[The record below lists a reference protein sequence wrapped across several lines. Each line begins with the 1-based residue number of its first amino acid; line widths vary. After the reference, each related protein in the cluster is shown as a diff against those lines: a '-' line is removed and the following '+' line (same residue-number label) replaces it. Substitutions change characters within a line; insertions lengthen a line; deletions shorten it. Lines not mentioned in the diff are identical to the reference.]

1 MNFEGTEAPIDTLP
15 QLGLAAG
22 AAGWK
27 AGHQAIQSGALVLD
41 DLDETARNAQLT
53 PYTAEQARAY
63 MREVVDRHELTPAIG
78 VHLFRIYMSAFIRG
92 ALDQALDGGALFG
105 NH

>member
-1 MNFEGTEAPIDTLP
+1 MLP

-27 AGHQAIQSGALVLD
+27 AGHEAVRSGALTLAEDV
-41 DLDETARNAQLT
+41 DEADRDERLAAYASERARV
-53 PYTAEQARAY
+53 Y
-63 MREVVDRHELTPAIG
+63 MRQMVEAHSLTPAEG
-78 VHLFRIYMSAFIRG
+78 VRLFAVYQHTFVRG

-105 NH
+105 AGH

>member
-1 MNFEGTEAPIDTLP
+1 MLP

-27 AGHQAIQSGALVLD
+27 AGHEAVRSGALLLD
-41 DLDETARNAQLT
+41 DLDEAARDERLVA
-53 PYTAEQARAY
+53 YASEQARAY
-63 MREVVDRHELTPAIG
+63 MRRMKDAHGLTPAEG
-78 VHLFRIYMSAFIRG
+78 VRLFALYQRTFIRG

-105 NH
+105 ASR